1 MLNNPQIT
9 QKDADGH
16 RSLLLNFGSKSLRH
30 KRMVFNL
37 RESAKSVDQKS

>member
-9 QKDADGH
+9 QIDADRH
-16 RSLLLNFGSKSLRH
+16 RLLLLNFGSKILRH
-30 KRMVFNL
+30 KRMVFSL